1 MKNSLKNLAKFL
13 MVLILVSSCQD
24 DDKTFGPLTAP
35 TNMTLT
41 AEVVGADNGANPNGD
56 GSGKVNLVA
65 HADNALNYKFTFSDQ
80 SPSISVQ
87 NGITQKQFTTNGVHT
102 YTVTAIAYGR
112 GGVSTTK
119 TIEVTVLSNFADD
132 EAIQMLTGGG
142 SKVWYWAAALPGHLG
157 VGPNNTDGSQNY
169 LPVWYAAAPFEKLGS
184 PDSSCLYDNVLTF
197 TKDGNL
203 LKYTLNN
210 GGKTFFNAAFN
221 SVGGSSSTSDQCS
234 PYDVS
239 GQKIVQLSPS
249 NSLVDPSHS
258 RGTSMTFSDGGF
270 MGYYIGQSTY
280 EILELT
286 NTKMVVRAVMGNDP
300 GLAWYHTFTTTPP
313 NGGGDDPDFTNL
325 VWEDNFDTDGAP
337 DPANWAYDL
346 GTNNGWGNN
355 EVQNYTNSASNVVV
369 QGGVLK
375 ITAKKE
381 ANGTYTSARIKTE
394 GKRNFT
400 YGKIEFKAK
409 LPTGGGTWPALWA
422 LGSNYQTNPWPA
434 CGEIDVMEHVG
445 NQQNVIH
452 GTLHYP
458 GASGG
463 NANTGSTTVPGV
475 SDGFHI
481 YTVIWHQ
488 NSIKFYVD
496 GTQYHSYNN
505 NPASPFNADFFLI
518 MNIAMGGNMGG
529 AIDPAFSQSTMEVDY
544 VRVYQ

>member
-13 MVLILVSSCQD
+13 LLLVLVSSCQD
-24 DDKTFGPLTAP
+24 DDRTFGSLTAP
-35 TNMTLT
+35 SNMTLT
-41 AEVVGADNGANPNGD
+41 AEIVGEDSANPYGD
-56 GSGKVNLVA
+56 GSGQVNLVA
-65 HADNALNYKFTFSDQ
+65 KADNAISYKFTFSDMSSIA
-80 SPSISVQ
+80 SPT
-87 NGITQKQFTTNGVHT
+87 GTAQKQFTTNGVNT
-102 YTVTAIAYGR
+102 YTITAIAYGR

-119 TIEVTVLSNFADD
+119 TIEVIVLSNFSDD
-132 EAIQMLTGGG
+132 EAVQMLTGGG

-157 VGPNNTDGSQNY
+157 VGPNNSDATQNY
-169 LPVWYAAAPFEKLGS
+169 LPVWYAAAPFEKAGS
-184 PDSSCLYDNVLTF
+184 PDSNCLYENVLTF
-197 TKDGNL
+197 TKDGNT
-203 LKYTLNN
+203 LKYTLDN
-210 GGKTFFNAAFN
+210 GGRTFFNAAYN
-221 SVGGSSSTSDQCS
+221 SVGGSASTSDQCS
-234 PYDVS
+234 PFDVS
-239 GQKIVQLSPS
+239 GQKIVQLAPS
-249 NSLVDPSHS
+249 NSVVAPANT
-258 RGTSMTFSDGGF
+258 RGTSMIFSDGGF
-270 MGYYIGQSTY
+270 MGYYIGQNTY

-313 NGGGDDPDFTNL
+313 NGGGNDPDFTNL

-337 DPANWAYDL
+337 NPANWVYDL
-346 GTNNGWGNN
+346 GTGTNGWGNN
-355 EVQNYTNSASNVVV
+355 EAQTYTNSASNVVV
-369 QGGVLK
+369 QGGMLK

-394 GKRNFT
+394 GKKQFT

-409 LPTGGGTWPALWA
+409 LPSGGGTWPALWA
-422 LGSNYQTNPWPA
+422 LGANYQTNPWPA

-452 GTLHYP
+452 GSLHYP
-458 GASGG
+458 GNSGG
-463 NANTGSTTVPGV
+463 NANTGSTTVPGA
-475 SDGFHI
+475 SDGFHV

-518 MNIAMGGNMGG
+518 MNVAMGGNFGG
-529 AIDPAFSQSTMEVDY
+529 AIDPAFTQSTMEVDY